1 MCADIGELVRP
12 VVRALPPAGPFS
24 PRPEHRGE
32 VNLRFNENTFGG
44 DCLRYPDTGLA
55 PLVTAYLAALDRLD
69 PSPDGRPGAQGPG
82 HAVLTRG
89 AVDALELVLRTFF
102 EPGADAVATTPP
114 VFGFF
119 DRLSALHGLPCHR
132 VPLRGP
138 RYDRLDVESLMRLP
152 IKGILLCDPG
162 NPTGARLNG
171 SDVAALLD
179 GFPGLVV
186 IDETYA
192 EVAPGPSHRH
202 RIAAHPRLLV
212 LRSLSKGFGMAG
224 LRLGAILGD
233 PTAVTALRRAQA
245 PFPVPCEVADRALA
259 ELSRPAELGRRIS
272 LFVAE
277 RDRLAAALTRSPFVR
292 HVAAD
297 AGFVTVHVTDTARV
311 AAALARARLAAVVE
325 PDGLRE
331 HVRISVGRPDENRR
345 TLAAL
350 AALPHPAS

>member
-12 VVRALPPAGPFS
+12 VVRTLPPAGPFS

-44 DCLRYPDTGLA
+44 DCLRYPDTGLG
-55 PLVTAYLAALDRLD
+55 PLITAYLAALDQLD
-69 PSPDGRPGAQGPG
+69 PSPEGHPGVQGPEN
-82 HAVLTRG
+82 VCLTRG
-89 AVDALELVLRTFF
+89 AVDALELLLRTFF
-102 EPGADAVATTPP
+102 EPGADAIATTPP

-119 DRLSALHGLPCHR
+119 DRLTALHGLPRHH
-132 VPLRGP
+132 VPLLGP
-138 RYDRLDVESLMRLP
+138 HHDRLDVARLLRLP
-152 IKGILLCDPG
+152 VKGILLCDPG
-162 NPTGARLNG
+162 NPTGARLHG
-171 SDVAALLD
+171 SDVAALLE

-224 LRLGAILGD
+224 LRLGAILAD
-233 PTAVTALRRAQA
+233 PAAVTALRGAQA
-245 PFPVPCEVADRALA
+245 PFPVPCEVVARALA
-259 ELSRPAELGRRIS
+259 ELSRPAELGRRIA
-272 LFVAE
+272 LFVAQ
-277 RDRLAAALTRSPFVR
+277 RDRLAAALARSPLVR

-297 AGFVTVHVTDTARV
+297 AGFVTIHVTDTARV
-311 AAALARARLAAVVE
+311 ADALARARLAAVVE

-331 HVRISVGRPDENRR
+331 HVRISIGRPNENRR
-345 TLAAL
+345 TVAAL
-350 AALPHPAS
+350 AALEYPAS

>member
-1 MCADIGELVRP
+1 MCADIRDLVRP

-44 DCLRYPDTGLA
+44 DCFRYPDTGLD
-55 PLVTAYLAALDRLD
+55 PLAAAYLAALDQLD
-69 PSPDGRPGAQGPG
+69 PSPDGRAGAQEPG
-82 HAVLTRG
+82 HVVLTRG

-102 EPGADAVATTPP
+102 EPGVDAVATTPP

-119 DRLSALHGLPCHR
+119 DRLAALHGLPRHH
-132 VPLRGP
+132 VPLRGT
-138 RYDRLDVESLMRLP
+138 RHDRLDVAGLLGLP
-152 IKGILLCDPG
+152 VKGILLCDPG
-162 NPTGARLNG
+162 NPTGTRLRG

-202 RIAAHPRLLV
+202 RIPAHPRLLV
-212 LRSLSKGFGMAG
+212 LRSLSKGLGMAG
-224 LRLGAILGD
+224 LRLGAILAD
-233 PTAVTALRRAQA
+233 PAPVTALRSAQA
-245 PFPVPCEVADRALA
+245 PFPVPCEVVDRALA

-277 RDRLAAALTRSPFVR
+277 RDRLAAALARSPFVT

-297 AGFVTVHVTDTARV
+297 AGFVTAHVTDTARV

-331 HVRISVGRPDENRR
+331 HVRISVGRPDENRH
-345 TLAAL
+345 LVAAL
-350 AALPHPAS
+350 ASPHPAP